1 MSNTL
6 IIQLLQFIGGI
17 AVLIII
23 HELGHFVAAR
33 LLKVEVEEFGIGFP
47 PRAVKLFEAWGTKFT
62 LNWIP
67 LGGFVRP
74 KGENDPNVPGG
85 LAAASPWVRL
95 TVLFAGPMMNI
106 LLGIVL
112 AILIIFSLGEPDRV
126 RVASVSPNSPAE
138 QAGLLAGDVILAVNG
153 QEVRGSNELY
163 NQIYDNLGVPITIA
177 YLRGDQTGEVN
188 LVPRDPPPADGAIGI
203 EMETIVKPTTWGK
216 AIPRGAGM
224 VFDYTRAVLSL
235 PVRIAQGEVSPEE
248 GRPLGYKGM
257 FDVYQ
262 EIQNPLWFFMIITMS
277 LGIFNLLPI
286 PALDGGRIMLILPE
300 IIIRRRIPPKFENM
314 IHFVG
319 FALLLILLIYINL
332 QDFINPIQLP

>member
-17 AVLIII
+17 AILIII
-23 HELGHFVAAR
+23 HELGHFFAAR

-47 PRAVKLFEAWGTKFT
+47 PRAVKLFEAGGTKFT

-74 KGENDPNVPGG
+74 KGENDPSVPGG

-106 LLGIVL
+106 MLGVVL
-112 AILIIFSLGEPDRV
+112 AILIIFSLGEPDKV
-126 RVASVSPNSPAE
+126 RVASVSPGSPAE
-138 QAGLLAGDVILAVNG
+138 GAGLQTGDIILAVNE
-153 QEVRGSNELY
+153 QEVHGSNELY
-163 NQIYDNLGVPITIA
+163 NEIYNNLGVPITIL
-177 YLRGDQTGEVN
+177 YLRSDQTAQVS
-188 LVPRDPPPADGAIGI
+188 LIPRDPPPADGAIGI
-203 EMETIVKPTTWGK
+203 EMETIAKPTTWGK
-216 AIPRGAGM
+216 AIPRGTGM
-224 VFDYTRAVLSL
+224 VIDYTRSVFAL
-235 PVRIAQGEVSPEE
+235 PLRIAQGEVSPEE

-286 PALDGGRIMLILPE
+286 PALDGGRILLTLPE

>member
-6 IIQLLQFIGGI
+6 IVQLLQFVGGI
-17 AVLIII
+17 AILIIV
-23 HELGHFVAAR
+23 HELGHFIAAR

-112 AILIIFSLGEPDRV
+112 AILIIFSLGEPDKV
-126 RVASVSPNSPAE
+126 KVASVSPGSPAE
-138 QAGLLAGDVILAVNG
+138 QAGLLAGDTILAVNG
-153 QEVRGSNELY
+153 QEVHGSNELY
-163 NQIYDNLGVPITIA
+163 NQIYDNLGVAITVT
-177 YLRGDQTGEVN
+177 YLRGDQTADVS
-188 LVPRDPPPADGAIGI
+188 LVPRNPPPADGAIGI
-203 EMETIVKPTTWGK
+203 EMETVVKPTTWGK

-224 VFDYTRAVLSL
+224 VYDYTRSVLSL